1 MYTRHKAELGKLRAY
16 HEELTERY
24 HRAVQRRDWTRARA
38 LYARRHRVW
47 VAIRWYEEWD
57 GHPPALPT
65 ATIAAAG
72 AAG

>member
-24 HRAVQRRDWTRARA
+24 HGAVQRRDWTRARA
-38 LYARRHRVW
+38 LYTRRHRVW

-65 ATIAAAG
+65 GQPAVSVTAG
-72 AAG
+72 